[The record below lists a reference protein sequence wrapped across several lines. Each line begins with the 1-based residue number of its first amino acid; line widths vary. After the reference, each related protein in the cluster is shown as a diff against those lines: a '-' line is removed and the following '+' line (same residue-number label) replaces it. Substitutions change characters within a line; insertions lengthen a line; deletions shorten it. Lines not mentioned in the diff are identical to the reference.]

1 MYVIFVNIP
10 VLMFLLK
17 NNSIPEIIHKLPDGD
32 SVIESISNELTD
44 REKEI
49 FLLLYHGKRYR
60 EIADTL
66 FISVSTVKTHIKS
79 YLQKNL
85 I

>member
-1 MYVIFVNIP
+1 M
-10 VLMFLLK
+10 
-17 NNSIPEIIHKLPDGD
+17 
-32 SVIESISNELTD
+32 SNELTD

-66 FISVSTVKTHIKS
+66 FISVSTVKTHINHIYKKLDISRREELYRKLQNDSPDSDSSLNRKS
-79 YLQKNL
+79 F
-85 I
+85 